1 LPSTVVSIRF
11 DDKWISSKGFVVGHD
26 RHGRKEY
33 KKMKN
38 GMRWGWVV
46 IVVAGL
52 LLTLYY
58 LGFPFWPPYFFW
70 GGGYR
75 SFGPRIGPAFPLFGL
90 LVLIVLGFVLVRL
103 ISPSSGRA
111 SLPPGEGW
119 TFCPYCGGDL
129 RQGGKAE
136 RTKGDKGVSLPRT

>member
-1 LPSTVVSIRF
+1 
-11 DDKWISSKGFVVGHD
+11 
-26 RHGRKEY
+26 
-33 KKMKN
+33 MKN

-58 LGFPFWPPYFFW
+58 LGFSFWPSYFFW

-75 SFGPRIGPAFPLFGL
+75 SFGPRIWPAFPFFGL

-103 ISPSSGRA
+103 ISPRSRRA
-111 SLPPGEGW
+111 SLPPDEGW
-119 TFCPYCGGDL
+119 TFCPHCGGNL
-129 RQGGKAE
+129 RQGGKVDG
-136 RTKGDKGVSLPRT
+136 TKRESEN